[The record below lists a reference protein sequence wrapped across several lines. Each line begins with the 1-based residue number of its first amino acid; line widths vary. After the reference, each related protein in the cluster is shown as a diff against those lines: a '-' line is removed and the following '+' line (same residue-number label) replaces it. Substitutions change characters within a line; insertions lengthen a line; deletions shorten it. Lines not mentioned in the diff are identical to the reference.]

1 MERVTEKDE
10 SPSHSP
16 RLLFGAQLSDTILA
30 NVVNVPT
37 INEQRVKRGAG
48 GGKLDWLIPR
58 GSPLTA

>member
-37 INEQRVKRGAG
+37 INEQRVKRGLG
-48 GGKLDWLIPR
+48 GENST
-58 GSPLTA
+58 GSSLGVPL

>member
-37 INEQRVKRGAG
+37 INEQRVKRGL
-48 GGKLDWLIPR
+48 GGKTRLAHP
-58 GSPLTA
+58 